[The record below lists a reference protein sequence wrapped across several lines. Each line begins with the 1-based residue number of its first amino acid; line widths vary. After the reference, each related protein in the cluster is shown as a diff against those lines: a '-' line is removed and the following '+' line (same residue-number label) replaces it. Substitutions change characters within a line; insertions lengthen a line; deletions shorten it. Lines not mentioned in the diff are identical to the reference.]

1 MTGGSFVLLAGI
13 GVAVA
18 VAPLAYV
25 WRSRDEQKFRKL
37 AWVTAFLTLDLI
49 MVGSFTR
56 LTDSGLGCP
65 DWPGCYG
72 QSNPWS
78 AGDQIRQAQIALPTG
93 PVTASKAWI
102 EMAHRYFALAVGVLI
117 IVLTVRA
124 WRRARRSTSAGSP
137 WWASAALVWV
147 CVQGLF
153 GALTV
158 TMKLQPAIVTLH
170 LLGGMGLLA
179 ILTWIA
185 LREAP
190 AANPVVAPRVHSAA
204 IAALGVVFVQI
215 GLGGWVSSNY
225 AVMACPDFPLCQGAL
240 LPPMDFSTGFTW
252 WRALGQTR
260 EGELIAVQALVAIH
274 WAHRT
279 FAVLVVVAV
288 GALIWQLWRSG
299 FLQLAQALAG
309 LLLLQLLTGLSN
321 VVLQWP
327 LLLAVMHS
335 GGAALLVAL
344 IVAALHR
351 TSARSLNLR
360 AAQVSA

>member
-1 MTGGSFVLLAGI
+1 
-13 GVAVA
+13 
-18 VAPLAYV
+18 
-25 WRSRDEQKFRKL
+25 
-37 AWVTAFLTLDLI
+37 
-49 MVGSFTR
+49 
-56 LTDSGLGCP
+56 
-65 DWPGCYG
+65 
-72 QSNPWS
+72 
-78 AGDQIRQAQIALPTG
+78 
-93 PVTASKAWI
+93 VTASKAWI

-117 IVLTVRA
+117 IVLTVQA
-124 WRRARRSTSAGSP
+124 WQRARRNALAGSP
-137 WWASAALVWV
+137 WWATAALVWV

-170 LLGGMGLLA
+170 LLGGIGLLA

-190 AANPVVAPRVHSAA
+190 AAKPIAAPRVHSAA
-204 IAALGVVFVQI
+204 IAALGVVLVQI

-225 AVMACPDFPLCQGAL
+225 AVMACPDFPLCQGEL

-274 WAHRT
+274 WAHRM
-279 FAVLVVVAV
+279 FAILVVAAV
-288 GALIWQLWRSG
+288 GVLIWQLWRSG
-299 FLQLAQALAG
+299 FSRLAQGLVG

-327 LLLAVMHS
+327 LLLAVLHS

-344 IVAALHR
+344 IVVALHR

>member
-1 MTGGSFVLLAGI
+1 MTGGSFLLLGI
-13 GVAVA
+13 IGIAIAAV
-18 VAPLAYV
+18 PLVYV
-25 WRSRDEQKFRKL
+25 WRSRDAQKFRKL

-117 IVLTVRA
+117 IVLTVQA
-124 WRRARRSTSAGSP
+124 WRRARREGTSP
-137 WWASAALVWV
+137 WWTSAALIWV

-190 AANPVVAPRVHSAA
+190 A
-204 IAALGVVFVQI
+204 
-215 GLGGWVSSNY
+215 
-225 AVMACPDFPLCQGAL
+225 
-240 LPPMDFSTGFTW
+240 
-252 WRALGQTR
+252 
-260 EGELIAVQALVAIH
+260 
-274 WAHRT
+274 
-279 FAVLVVVAV
+279 
-288 GALIWQLWRSG
+288 
-299 FLQLAQALAG
+299 
-309 LLLLQLLTGLSN
+309 
-321 VVLQWP
+321 
-327 LLLAVMHS
+327 
-335 GGAALLVAL
+335 
-344 IVAALHR
+344 
-351 TSARSLNLR
+351 
-360 AAQVSA
+360 